1 MPSCRGRFARPGRAS
16 SRETSCGSWKARA
29 PSTARRLEP
38 LHEVVE
44 RLGPAWA
51 SEPDPEAQAALAR
64 ALEVTHKN
72 LHRLLKPDE
81 TAEGRAVANARRK
94 DPAADE
100 NAQSI
105 VIHPLHR
112 AGAPGDAGHDRDHG
126 RPGPR
131 RPEREG

>member
-1 MPSCRGRFARPGRAS
+1 M
-16 SRETSCGSWKARA
+16 
-29 PSTARRLEP
+29 
-38 LHEVVE
+38 VE

-64 ALEVTHKN
+64 ALEVTHKT

-81 TAEGRAVANARRK
+81 TAEGRAVANARRN
-94 DPAADE
+94 DPAANE

-112 AGAPGDAGHDRDHG
+112 ARCTGNAGSRHATTAALAPAARKEG
-126 RPGPR
+126 R
-131 RPEREG
+131 